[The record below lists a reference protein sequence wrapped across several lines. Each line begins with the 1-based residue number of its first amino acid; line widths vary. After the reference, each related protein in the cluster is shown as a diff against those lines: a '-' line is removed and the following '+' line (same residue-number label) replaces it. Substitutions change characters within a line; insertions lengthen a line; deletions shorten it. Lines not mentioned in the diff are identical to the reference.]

1 MTKIT
6 FWSNI
11 LNFGS
16 TLTEHTMKVMLDI
29 RDNKA
34 AFMMELLRSFSF
46 VKASPLSEEKA
57 KLIGEI
63 KEAVENLEMVRSG
76 KLKARPAR
84 DLLDEL

>member
-1 MTKIT
+1 
-6 FWSNI
+6 
-11 LNFGS
+11 
-16 TLTEHTMKVMLDI
+16 MKVMLDI

-57 KLIGEI
+57 RLIGEI
-63 KEAVENLEMVRSG
+63 KEAVENLEMVRGG

-84 DLLDEL
+84 ELLDEL

>member
-1 MTKIT
+1 
-6 FWSNI
+6 
-11 LNFGS
+11 
-16 TLTEHTMKVMLDI
+16 MKVMLDI

-57 KLIGEI
+57 RLIGEI

-84 DLLDEL
+84 ELLDEL